1 MMHMIGTRLVIY
13 VTDYAD
19 YDIVW
24 PKMRKVHAKQ

>member
-1 MMHMIGTRLVIY
+1 MMIGACLVIY

-24 PKMRKVHAKQ
+24 PKMWKVHVEQ